1 MLIVHFFF
9 GAGAD
14 SVVDTLTPDRPKK
27 IVSRTD
33 SDLMFAMAAQKR
45 NALRAKQE
53 DRVLTGG
60 TNSTTRRLSAEEK
73 LQRTESEQH
82 LFRTAARV
90 KAKRLRSKNLKQVAA
105 VAEAQEE
112 VQEEVQEEEQLQQ
125 QQQQQDAVAAATAAN
140 AAAADDLQ
148 TRRKSAGES
157 RLTSPPPCNDVRV
170 KYDS

>member
-1 MLIVHFFF
+1 MHIFF

-27 IVSRTD
+27 IISRSD

-45 NALRAKQE
+45 NALRAVQE
-53 DRVLTGG
+53 DRVLSSG

-82 LFRTAARV
+82 LFSTAARV
-90 KAKRLRSKNLKQVAA
+90 KAKRLRSKKLKQVAA
-105 VAEAQEE
+105 VAE
-112 VQEEVQEEEQLQQ
+112 VQEEVQEEDEQEEA
-125 QQQQQDAVAAATAAN
+125 QQQQDAVAAASAAKG
-140 AAAADDLQ
+140 AAADDLQ

-157 RLTSPPPCNDVRV
+157 RLTFPPLQ
-170 KYDS
+170 

>member
-1 MLIVHFFF
+1 MHIFF

-27 IVSRTD
+27 IISRSD

-45 NALRAKQE
+45 NALRAVQE
-53 DRVLTGG
+53 DRVLTTSG

-82 LFRTAARV
+82 LFSTAARV
-90 KAKRLRSKNLKQVAA
+90 KAKRLRSKKLKQVAA
-105 VAEAQEE
+105 VAE
-112 VQEEVQEEEQLQQ
+112 VQEEVQEEDEEGEA
-125 QQQQQDAVAAATAAN
+125 QQQQDAVAAASAAKR
-140 AAAADDLQ
+140 AAADDLQ

-157 RLTSPPPCNDVRV
+157 RLTFPPLQ
-170 KYDS
+170 

>member
-1 MLIVHFFF
+1 VHIFFFF

-27 IVSRTD
+27 IVSRSD

-45 NALRAKQE
+45 NALRAVQE
-53 DRVLTGG
+53 DRVLSSG
-60 TNSTTRRLSAEEK
+60 TTSTTRRLSAEEK

-105 VAEAQEE
+105 VAE
-112 VQEEVQEEEQLQQ
+112 VQEEVQEEDEEGEA
-125 QQQQQDAVAAATAAN
+125 QQQQDAVAAATAAN

-157 RLTSPPPCNDVRV
+157 RLTFPPPCNDVRV